1 MSPLSF
7 DEIYETHKQL
17 VFNLSLQYVQH
28 QEDAEEITQDVF
40 VKVYQSLDQFK
51 ADSALTT
58 WIYRITINTS
68 LDFLKAKKRK
78 KRWGIFTS
86 IFHDNQVEIQHDG
99 INFLHPGIELE
110 HKEEVAKIFA
120 AINSLAEN
128 QKTAIILSK
137 LEQKSQQEIAEIMNL
152 SPKAVESLIQRA
164 KTNLQKKLN

>member
-1 MSPLSF
+1 MILLSF

-51 ADSALTT
+51 EDSTLTT

-68 LDFLKAKKRK
+68 LDFLKAKQRK
-78 KRWGIFTS
+78 KRWGILTS
-86 IFHDNQVEIQHDG
+86 IFHDNQVEIKHDG
-99 INFLHPGIELE
+99 INFSHPGVELE
-110 HKEEVAKIFA
+110 HKEEVAKIFL

-137 LEQKSQQEIAEIMNL
+137 LEQKTQQEIAEIMNL
-152 SPKAVESLIQRA
+152 STKAVESLIQRA
-164 KTNLQKKLN
+164 KTNLQKKLK